1 MRPPRLR
8 CTLFPLIYPP
18 HLLDSYKRQLYGFV
32 LFSRLTKRNLASY
45 VISVRRTKSLLT
57 ASFRFHLTM
66 DTLAVLLYTS
76 SLPRRV
82 RDFHPLERAH
92 GAQTKKASAQNR
104 AKALKIMRFL
114 GLVASQGGL
123 FHLPENTFLKKV
135 LQKRL
140 NTKIF
145 ISDKPEF
152 CGAIGAGLF
161 AVDSDRL
168 LERLECNALNIN
180 PKNLVILFGT
190 NDIGIG
196 VPTEYTLK
204 NIKEILQRTQTLCSN
219 TAVKSSIRA

>member
-1 MRPPRLR
+1 MQ
-8 CTLFPLIYPP
+8 
-18 HLLDSYKRQLYGFV
+18 KGFCP
-32 LFSRLTKRNLASY
+32 KQG
-45 VISVRRTKSLLT
+45 KSLKNY
-57 ASFRFHLTM
+57 AIFRFSCKPRGTI
-66 DTLAVLLYTS
+66 S
-76 SLPRRV
+76 SARKHV
-82 RDFHPLERAH
+82 
-92 GAQTKKASAQNR
+92 
-104 AKALKIMRFL
+104 
-114 GLVASQGGL
+114 
-123 FHLPENTFLKKV
+123 LKKV

-152 CGAIGAGLF
+152 FGAIGAGLF

-180 PKNLVILFGT
+180 PKNLVILIGT
-190 NDIGIG
+190 NNIGIG

>member
-1 MRPPRLR
+1 MKIQLNSVNFTADTFNITRRR
-8 CTLFPLIYPP
+8 K
-18 HLLDSYKRQLYGFV
+18 SYQ
-32 LFSRLTKRNLASY
+32 
-45 VISVRRTKSLLT
+45 IC
-57 ASFRFHLTM
+57 
-66 DTLAVLLYTS
+66 
-76 SLPRRV
+76 
-82 RDFHPLERAH
+82 
-92 GAQTKKASAQNR
+92 KKASAQNR

-180 PKNLVILFGT
+180 PKNLVILIGT

>member
-1 MRPPRLR
+1 M
-8 CTLFPLIYPP
+8 
-18 HLLDSYKRQLYGFV
+18 Q
-32 LFSRLTKRNLASY
+32 
-45 VISVRRTKSLLT
+45 
-57 ASFRFHLTM
+57 
-66 DTLAVLLYTS
+66 
-76 SLPRRV
+76 
-82 RDFHPLERAH
+82 
-92 GAQTKKASAQNR
+92 
-104 AKALKIMRFL
+104 AK
-114 GLVASQGGL
+114 GGL

-204 NIKEILQRTQTLCSN
+204 NIKESCKSVAKTVARKVPNPERRINTGFFGTSKPKGTTPTQLFR
-219 TAVKSSIRA
+219 VVWM

>member
-1 MRPPRLR
+1 MCVNEDSVNSLSILQPVH
-8 CTLFPLIYPP
+8 LIL
-18 HLLDSYKRQLYGFV
+18 HEEE
-32 LFSRLTKRNLASY
+32 NLIKYA
-45 VISVRRTKSLLT
+45 
-57 ASFRFHLTM
+57 
-66 DTLAVLLYTS
+66 
-76 SLPRRV
+76 
-82 RDFHPLERAH
+82 
-92 GAQTKKASAQNR
+92 KKASAQNR
-104 AKALKIMRFL
+104 AEALKIMRFL

-123 FHLPENTFLKKV
+123 FHLPENMFLKKV

-180 PKNLVILFGT
+180 PKNLVVLIGT

-196 VPTEYTLK
+196 VPTEYA
-204 NIKEILQRTQTLCSN
+204 I
-219 TAVKSSIRA
+219 KSSIRA

>member
-1 MRPPRLR
+1 MQKDFCP
-8 CTLFPLIYPP
+8 
-18 HLLDSYKRQLYGFV
+18 KQG
-32 LFSRLTKRNLASY
+32 
-45 VISVRRTKSLLT
+45 KSLKNY
-57 ASFRFHLTM
+57 AIFRF
-66 DTLAVLLYTS
+66 S
-76 SLPRRV
+76 CKPR
-82 RDFHPLERAH
+82 
-92 GAQTKKASAQNR
+92 
-104 AKALKIMRFL
+104 
-114 GLVASQGGL
+114 GGL

-180 PKNLVILFGT
+180 PKNLVILIGT

-196 VPTEYTLK
+196 LPPEYA
-204 NIKEILQRTQTLCSN
+204 I
-219 TAVKSSIRA
+219 KSSIRA